1 MIADLTLKT
10 ERLLLRP
17 LVHTDAEELYA
28 IFSDAA
34 VMRYW
39 NTAPWE
45 HMGEA
50 RDAIANDFEARRTGS
65 YVQLGIAKNT
75 DAQLIGT
82 CTLFNFNH
90 QCRRAELGYAL
101 ARSAWG
107 QGYMQEALSALIDYA
122 FANLKLHRLEAEID
136 PRNRA
141 SAKTLDRLG
150 FCKEGHLRD
159 RWIVSGEVSDSDLYG
174 LLVGNRLPARAVS
187 SLGARRVV

>member
-1 MIADLTLKT
+1 MIPYVTLNT

-17 LVHTDAEELYA
+17 LVETDVEVLYT
-28 IFSDAA
+28 IFSDVA

-50 RDAIANDFEARRTGS
+50 RDAIANDFEARRTGN
-65 YVQLGIAKNT
+65 YLQLGIEKNA

-107 QGYMQEALSALIDYA
+107 RGFMPEALSALIDYA
-122 FANLKLHRLEAEID
+122 FAELKLHRIEAEID

-141 SAKTLDRLG
+141 SAKTLERLG
-150 FCKEGHLRD
+150 FLKEGHLRD
-159 RWIVSGEVSDSDLYG
+159 RWMVNGEVSDSDLYG
-174 LLVGNRLPARAVS
+174 LLVGDRLSPARGDRYQVLS
-187 SLGARRVV
+187 K